1 MKKVLKRTLVV
12 AAALYLFIIIAGPA
26 AMLWLFTDKHV
37 NYNRVYD
44 AAEAGLPAPDT
55 LWLRTADGL
64 RIHTLEVKPEGEV
77 KGAVICLSGIE
88 NPSVTAFYGHSK
100 EFRELGLTTLMP
112 DVRGHGESDGGR
124 IYLAYEETADVKAIT
139 EYLKATYADIPVIV
153 MGLSMGGAI
162 AVRSIGENDDIDALV
177 SISAYSSIQDF
188 MWWQFG
194 RFITPVLAYPVKL
207 TTGLYASFMFGCN
220 AFKATPLNAIGN
232 LDGRPAL
239 MMQSRGDTQVPYLCF
254 ERLTEKAATVTDNL
268 STYVVDGDEHF
279 VSNSFGIPED
289 DKNYN
294 SALLGFIKAVIGDG
308 QPESDSGSLFRQD
321 VK

>member
-12 AAALYLFIIIAGPA
+12 VAALYLFIIIAGPA
-26 AMLWLFTDKHV
+26 AMLWLFTDKHA

-44 AAEAGLPAPDT
+44 AAEAGLPVPDT

-64 RIHTLEVKPEGEV
+64 RIHTLEVRPEGEV

-112 DVRGHGESDGGR
+112 DVRGHGKSDGGR
-124 IYLAYEETADVKAIT
+124 ICLAYEETADVKAIT

-162 AVRSIGENDDIDALV
+162 AIRSIGENDDIDALI
-177 SISAYSSIQDF
+177 SISAYSSVQDF
-188 MWWQFG
+188 IWGQFG

-207 TTGLYASFMFGCN
+207 TTGLYASLMFGCN
-220 AFKATPLNAIGN
+220 AFKDTPLKAIGN

-239 MMQSRGDTQVPYLCF
+239 MMHSREDSQVPYLCF
-254 ERLTEKAATVTDNL
+254 ERLTEKAAAVTDKL
-268 STYVVDGDEHF
+268 STYVVEGDEHF
-279 VSNSFGIPED
+279 VSSSFGIPED
-289 DKNYN
+289 DVKYN
-294 SALLGFIKAVIGDG
+294 TTVLNF
-308 QPESDSGSLFRQD
+308 
-321 VK
+321 VKTVAGI

>member
-26 AMLWLFTDKHV
+26 ALLWLFTDKHV
-37 NYNRVYD
+37 TYSRVYD

-64 RIHTLEVKPEGEV
+64 RIHTLEVRPEGEV

-124 IYLAYEETADVKAIT
+124 ICLAYEETADVKAVT

-162 AVRSIGENDDIDALV
+162 AIRSIGENDDIDALI
-177 SISAYSSIQDF
+177 SISAYSSVQDF
-188 MWWQFG
+188 MWGQFG

-207 TTGLYASFMFGCN
+207 TTGLYASLMFGRD
-220 AFKATPLNAIGN
+220 AFKDTPLKAIGN

-239 MMQSRGDTQVPYLCF
+239 MMQSRQDSQVPYVCF
-254 ERLTEKAATVTDNL
+254 ERLTGKAATVTDNL

-279 VSNSFGIPED
+279 VSTSFGIPED
-289 DKNYN
+289 DESYN
-294 SALLGFIKAVIGDG
+294 TALLDFIKAVITTTNVTPKPFPSCS
-308 QPESDSGSLFRQD
+308 PEP
-321 VK
+321 

>member
-12 AAALYLFIIIAGPA
+12 AAALYLFIIVAGPA
-26 AMLWLFTDKHV
+26 ALLWLFTDKHV
-37 NYNRVYD
+37 TYSRVYD

-64 RIHTLEVKPEGEV
+64 RIHTLEVRPEGEV

-88 NPSVTAFYGHSK
+88 NPSVTAFYGHAK

-124 IYLAYEETADVKAIT
+124 ICLAYEETADVKAVT
-139 EYLKATYADIPVIV
+139 EYVNEAYGDIPVIV

-162 AVRSIGENDDIDALV
+162 AIRSIGENDDIDALI
-177 SISAYSSIQDF
+177 SISAYSSVQDF
-188 MWWQFG
+188 MWGQFG

-207 TTGLYASFMFGCN
+207 TTGLYASLMFGRN
-220 AFKATPLNAIGN
+220 AFKDTPLEAIRN

-239 MMQSRGDTQVPYLCF
+239 MMHSREDSQVPYLCF
-254 ERLTEKAATVTDNL
+254 ERLTEKAAAVTDNL
-268 STYVVDGDEHF
+268 STYVVEGDEHF
-279 VSNSFGIPED
+279 VSSSFGIPED
-289 DKNYN
+289 DVEYN
-294 SALLGFIKAVIGDG
+294 TTVLSF
-308 QPESDSGSLFRQD
+308 
-321 VK
+321 VKTVAGI